1 MARPMVDGNAINI
14 TVNGHRHLLTVGSN
28 TTLLDMLRDLLR
40 LCGPKE
46 CCSVGECGACTVSVN
61 GLTVNSCL
69 MLAVEANGAD
79 IITVE
84 GLGNGGLSPLQQAFI
99 EEGAVQCG
107 FCIPGMLISAQALL
121 DEDAN
126 PDEEK
131 IRERLSGNLCRC
143 GGYNRIVNAVRS
155 AAKSGTS
162 GSPAKKLAGSDGAHK
177 PRPSEDALRG
187 DRRNAKT
194 WVGADVWRFGGRE
207 RVTGL
212 QEFLADISLKDML
225 YVKLV
230 ALDVARARIISIDTV
245 EARAVPGVMDVITA
259 EDLPNPIPRF
269 GPVYK
274 DRPILAVGET
284 KYYGEPVAAVAAES
298 KEAAEVAVSL
308 IRVEYEALPA
318 VFSVKG
324 ALTHG
329 APLVQEPALRAGD
342 PLADTNILKERRF
355 GWGDVDAADADLV
368 VDNSYFFPMVTHFA
382 IEPHGFISSADKDG
396 LRIWSPVQHPFLL
409 QKIMA
414 ELFDLPLTQVRVF
427 APDPGGGFGGKQ
439 NPKLEPLVTHLSLRT
454 GRPCRLV
461 LSLEETFQAVRR
473 AAAEIH
479 VRTGFTRSGDL
490 LFQDIKSDFL
500 IGAYADIAERVMT
513 KSNYLA
519 CGPYRTPNAKIHA
532 RAILSHTT
540 PSCAFRGFG
549 APQIAW
555 AVESQIDAAAREL
568 GLDGLQIRMRN
579 LAGKGDEIV
588 RGDVPADGDWPES
601 VRRAAEAIGWNTPL
615 ASGRGRG
622 IAVGI
627 KSGATQGLSNS
638 TVRLLADGSVIV
650 YAGTSDMGQGARTIF
665 AQLAADELG
674 APLEKISVVMG
685 DTSVVPFDLQTS
697 ASRSTVF
704 MGTAICRACED
715 VREQL
720 REMAAELLG
729 LAKADVRVA
738 GGMIE
743 LPQRTV
749 SIREFIAGR
758 LGGWNGELIGRGR
771 MRKPIVPDHPLGGT
785 AAFFEFN
792 CTAFEVEVDTD
803 TGEILIHKHVTV
815 SDVGKALNPLQ
826 VEAQDE
832 GAAIMG
838 LGHSLM
844 EQIILDDQGRISNL
858 GALDYRI
865 PTTKDVPLALEALSV
880 ENEDGPGPYGSKG
893 VSEGALLCTA
903 PALAAAVTQATGV
916 VIKDLP
922 LTPERVWRL
931 LRLGRPDEAST
942 HFSLRVSHDSR
953 SG

>member
-1 MARPMVDGNAINI
+1 MARRMVDANAINI
-14 TVNGHRHLLTVGSN
+14 TVNGRRHSLTVGSN
-28 TTLLDMLRDLLR
+28 TTLLDMLRDSLR
-40 LCGPKE
+40 LCGSKE

-69 MLAVEANGAD
+69 MLAVEANGAN
-79 IITVE
+79 IVTVE
-84 GLGNGGLSPLQQAFI
+84 GLGNGGLSLLQQAFV

-107 FCIPGMLISAQALL
+107 FCIPGMLISAQAIL
-121 DEDAN
+121 DEDAD

-143 GGYNRIVNAVRS
+143 GGYNRIVKAVRS
-155 AAKSGTS
+155 AAKASAS
-162 GSPAKKLAGSDGAHK
+162 GSRTKKNAGNDDTPRLHPADGAF
-177 PRPSEDALRG
+177 AG
-187 DRRNAKT
+187 DRRNTKAS
-194 WVGADVWRFGGRE
+194 VGADVLRFGGRE

-212 QEFLADISLKDML
+212 QQFLADISLKDML
-225 YVKLV
+225 YLKLV
-230 ALDVARARIISIDTV
+230 TLESARARIISIDTV
-245 EARAVPGVMDVITA
+245 AARALPGVVDIITA
-259 EDLPNPIPRF
+259 DDLPKPVPRF

-284 KYYGEPVAAVAAES
+284 KYYGEPVAAVAAET
-298 KEAAEVAVSL
+298 KEAAELAVSL
-308 IRVEYEALPA
+308 VRVEYETLPA
-318 VFSVKG
+318 VFSVER
-324 ALTHG
+324 ALAHD
-329 APLVQEPALRAGD
+329 APLVQEPALRAGN
-342 PLADTNILKERRF
+342 PLASTNILKERRF
-355 GWGDVDAADADLV
+355 GWGDVDAARAEV
-368 VDNSYFFPMVTHFA
+368 IVENSYSFPMVTHFA
-382 IEPHGFISSADKDG
+382 IEPHGFISSADKHS
-396 LRIWSPVQHPFLL
+396 LEIWSPVQHPFLL

-473 AAAEIH
+473 AAAKIH

-519 CGPYRTPNAKIHA
+519 CGPYRTPSARIHA
-532 RAILSHTT
+532 RAVLSHTT

-555 AVESQIDAAAREL
+555 AVESQMDAAAREL

-601 VRRAAEAIGWNTPL
+601 VRRAAEAIGWNAPL
-615 ASGRGRG
+615 APGRGRG

-674 APLEKISVVMG
+674 APLEKVSVVMG

-715 VREQL
+715 IREQL

-729 LAKADVRVA
+729 LAKTDVRVA
-738 GGMIE
+738 GGMVE
-743 LPQRTV
+743 LPHRTLP
-749 SIREFIAGR
+749 IAEFVAGK

-771 MRKPIVPDHPLGGT
+771 MRKPVVPDHPLGGT

-792 CTAFEVEVDTD
+792 CTAFEVEADTD

-815 SDVGKALNPLQ
+815 GDVGKALNPLQ

-844 EQIILDDQGRISNL
+844 EHIVLDEQGRIRNL

-865 PTTKDVPLALEALSV
+865 PTTKDVPLTLQALSV

-903 PALAAAVTQATGV
+903 PALAAAVTQATGI
-916 VIKDLP
+916 VIRDLP
-922 LTPERVWRL
+922 LTPERVWRAL
-931 LRLGRPDEAST
+931 KGATTGQS
-942 HFSLRVSHDSR
+942 
-953 SG
+953 

>member
-1 MARPMVDGNAINI
+1 MARRMVDANVIDI
-14 TVNGHRHLLTVGSN
+14 TVNGRRHSLTVGSN
-28 TTLLDMLRDLLR
+28 TTLLDMLRDSLR
-40 LCGPKE
+40 LYGPKE

-61 GLTVNSCL
+61 GHIVNSCL
-69 MLAVEANGAD
+69 MLAVEVNGAD
-79 IITVE
+79 IVTVE

-99 EEGAVQCG
+99 DEGAVQCG
-107 FCIPGMLISAQALL
+107 FCIPGMLMSAQAIL
-121 DEDAN
+121 DEDAD

-143 GGYNRIVNAVRS
+143 GGYNRIIKAVRS
-155 AAKSGTS
+155 AAKAGAS
-162 GSPAKKLAGSDGAHK
+162 GSHAEKFAGCDGGRSQHPSD
-177 PRPSEDALRG
+177 DALKG
-187 DRRNAKT
+187 DRRNAKA
-194 WVGADVWRFGGRE
+194 WVGADVRRFGGRE
-207 RVTGL
+207 RVTGV
-212 QEFLADISLKDML
+212 QQFLADISLKDML

-230 ALDVARARIISIDTV
+230 TLDVARARIVSIDTAAV
-245 EARAVPGVMDVITA
+245 RALPGVVDIVTA
-259 EDLPNPIPRF
+259 DDLPKPVPRF

-298 KEAAEVAVSL
+298 KEAAELAVSL
-308 IRVEYEALPA
+308 VHVEYESLPG
-318 VFSVKG
+318 VFSVEG
-324 ALTHG
+324 ALAPG
-329 APLVQEPALRAGD
+329 APLVQEPALRVGD

-396 LRIWSPVQHPFLL
+396 LKIWSPVQHPFLL

-439 NPKLEPLVTHLSLRT
+439 NPKFEPLVTHLSLRT

-473 AAAEIH
+473 AAAEIRI
-479 VRTGFTRSGDL
+479 RTGFTRSGHL
-490 LFQDIKSDFL
+490 VFQDIKSDFL

-519 CGPYRTPNAKIHA
+519 CGPYRTPNARIRA
-532 RAILSHTT
+532 RAVLSHTT

-549 APQIAW
+549 APQMAW
-555 AVESQIDAAAREL
+555 AVESQMDAAARDL
-568 GLDGLQIRMRN
+568 GLDGLHIRMRN
-579 LAGKGDEIV
+579 VASKGDEIV
-588 RGDVPADGDWPES
+588 RGDVPADGDWPET
-601 VRRAAEAIGWNTPL
+601 VRRAAEVIGWNAPL
-615 ASGRGRG
+615 APGRGRG

-638 TVRLLADGSVIV
+638 MVRLLADGSVIV

-674 APLEKISVVMG
+674 APLEKVSVVMG

-715 VREQL
+715 ICEQL

-729 LAKADVRVA
+729 LAETDVRVA
-738 GGMIE
+738 RGMVE
-743 LPQRTV
+743 LPHRTL
-749 SIREFIAGR
+749 SIAEFIAHK
-758 LGGWNGELIGRGR
+758 LGSWNGELIGRGR
-771 MRKPIVPDHPLGGT
+771 MRKPVVPDHPLGGT

-792 CTAFEVEVDTD
+792 CTAFEVEVDAD
-803 TGEILIHKHVTV
+803 TGEILIHKHVSV
-815 SDVGKALNPLQ
+815 GDVGKALNPVQ

-844 EQIILDDQGRISNL
+844 EHIILDDQGRISNL

-865 PTTKDVPLALEALSV
+865 PTTKDVPLTLEALTV
-880 ENEDGPGPYGSKG
+880 ENEDGPGPHGSKG

-916 VIKDLP
+916 VIRDLP
-922 LTPERVWRL
+922 LTPERVWRAIKCGAA
-931 LRLGRPDEAST
+931 RQG
-942 HFSLRVSHDSR
+942 
-953 SG
+953 

>member
-1 MARPMVDGNAINI
+1 MADASAISI
-14 TVNGHRHLLTVGSN
+14 TVNGRRHSLTVGSN
-28 TTLLDMLRDLLR
+28 TMLLDLLRETLR
-40 LCGPKE
+40 LCGAKE
-46 CCSVGECGACTVSVN
+46 CCNVGECGACTVRVN
-61 GLTVNSCL
+61 GRTVNSCL
-69 MLAVEANGAD
+69 MLAAEADGAD
-79 IITVE
+79 VVTVE
-84 GLGNGGLSPLQQAFI
+84 GLGNGELSPLQKAFI
-99 EEGAVQCG
+99 EQGAVQCG
-107 FCIPGMLISAQALL
+107 FCIPGMLMSAQAIL
-121 DEDAN
+121 DEDSDPSEA
-126 PDEEK
+126 K
-131 IRERLSGNLCRC
+131 IREGLSGNLCRC
-143 GGYNRIVNAVRS
+143 GGYNRIVKAVRS
-155 AAKSGTS
+155 AAKGASGL
-162 GSPAKKLAGSDGAHK
+162 GEKKSASSDGGHSAY
-177 PRPSEDALRG
+177 RPQDSLRRDG
-187 DRRNAKT
+187 RNAKA
-194 WVGADVWRFGGRE
+194 WVGADARRFGGRE
-207 RVTGL
+207 RVSGL
-212 QEFLADISLKDML
+212 QQFLADISLKDML

-230 ALDVARARIISIDTV
+230 TLNVARARVVSIDTGA
-245 EARAVPGVMDVITA
+245 ARALPGIVDIITA
-259 EDLPNPIPRF
+259 DDLPSPVPRF

-274 DRPILAVGET
+274 DRPIIAVGET
-284 KYYGEPVAAVAAES
+284 KYHGEPVAAVAAES
-298 KEAAEVAVSL
+298 KEAAELAASL
-308 IRVEYEALPA
+308 VRVEYEALPG
-318 VFSVKG
+318 VFSVAG
-324 ALTHG
+324 ALAAD

-342 PLADTNILKERRF
+342 PLARTNILKERRF
-355 GWGDVDAADADLV
+355 GWGDVDTVKPDLV
-368 VDNSYFFPMVTHFA
+368 VENSYSFPMVTHFA
-382 IEPHGFISSADKDG
+382 IEPHGFISSVDEEG
-396 LRIWSPVQHPFLL
+396 LKIWSPVQHPFLL
-409 QKIMA
+409 QRIMA
-414 ELFDLPLTQVRVF
+414 ELFDLPLTRVRVF

-439 NPKLEPLVTHLSLRT
+439 NPKLEPLVTHLALRS

-479 VRTGFTRSGDL
+479 VRTGFARSGEL

-519 CGPYRTPNAKIHA
+519 CGPYRTPNTRIHA

-549 APQIAW
+549 TPQIAW
-555 AVESQIDAAAREL
+555 AVESQMDAAAREL

-601 VRRAAEAIGWNTPL
+601 VRRAAEAVGWNTPL

-638 TVRLLADGSVIV
+638 TVRLLADRSVIV

-665 AQLAADELG
+665 AQLAAEELG
-674 APLEKISVVMG
+674 VPLEKVSVVMG

-704 MGTAICRACED
+704 MGTAIVRACED
-715 VREQL
+715 IREQL

-729 LAKADVRVA
+729 LTKDDVRVS
-738 GGMIE
+738 GGILE
-743 LPQRTV
+743 LPDRTL
-749 SIREFIAGR
+749 SIADFTARK

-771 MRKPIVPDHPLGGT
+771 TRKPVVADHPLGGT

-815 SDVGKALNPLQ
+815 GDVGKALNPLQ

-844 EQIILDDQGRISNL
+844 EQIILDGEGRIINL

-865 PTTKDVPLALEALSV
+865 PTTNDVPLMLEALSV
-880 ENEDGPGPYGSKG
+880 ENEDGPGPYGAKG

-903 PALAAAVTQATGV
+903 PALAAAITQATGV
-916 VIKDLP
+916 VIRDLP
-922 LTPERVWRL
+922 VTPERLWRA
-931 LRLGRPDEAST
+931 LRDGTGPQK
-942 HFSLRVSHDSR
+942 RVADVVHSPEIKMP
-953 SG
+953 

>member
-1 MARPMVDGNAINI
+1 MVDQGAVNINI
-14 TVNGHRHLLTVGSN
+14 TVNGRRHSLTVGSN
-28 TTLLDMLRDLLR
+28 TVLLDLLRDTLR

-61 GLTVNSCL
+61 GRTVNSCL
-69 MLAVEANGAD
+69 MLAVEADGAE
-79 IITVE
+79 IVTIE
-84 GLGNGGLSPLQQAFI
+84 GLGNGGLNPLQQAFI
-99 EEGAVQCG
+99 EQGAVQCG
-107 FCIPGMLISAQALL
+107 FCIPGMVMSAQAIL
-121 DEDAN
+121 DEDAD
-126 PDEEK
+126 PDEGK
-131 IRERLSGNLCRC
+131 IREGLSGNLCRC
-143 GGYNRIVNAVRS
+143 GGYNRIIKAVRS
-155 AAKSGTS
+155 AAKAGAS
-162 GSPAKKLAGSDGAHK
+162 GSHAKKSAGTDGARSS
-177 PRPSEDALRG
+177 PRSDDALRRG
-187 DRRNAKT
+187 GRNAKA
-194 WVGADVWRFGGRE
+194 WVGADAPRFGGRE
-207 RVTGL
+207 RVTGR
-212 QEFLADISLKDML
+212 QQFLADIALEDML

-230 ALDVARARIISIDTV
+230 TLDIARARIIRIDTAA
-245 EARAVPGVMDVITA
+245 ARAVPGVVDIVTA
-259 EDLPNPIPRF
+259 DDLPSPVPRF

-284 KYYGEPVAAVAAES
+284 KYHGEPVAAVAAES
-298 KEAAEVAVSL
+298 KEAAEMAVSL
-308 IRVEYEALPA
+308 VRVEYEALPA
-318 VFSVKG
+318 VFSVAA
-324 ALTHG
+324 ALAPG
-329 APLVQEPALRAGD
+329 APLVQEPMLRPGD
-342 PLADTNILKERRF
+342 PLAGTNILKERRF
-355 GWGDVDAADADLV
+355 GWGDVDAVRADLV
-368 VDNSYFFPMVTHFA
+368 VEDSYSFPMVTHFA
-382 IEPHGFISSADKDG
+382 IEPHGFISSADEDG
-396 LRIWSPVQHPFLL
+396 LTIWSPVQHPFLL
-409 QKIMA
+409 QRMMA
-414 ELFDLPLTQVRVF
+414 ELFNLPLTQVRVF

-461 LSLEETFQAVRR
+461 LSLEQTFQAVRR

-479 VRTGFTRSGDL
+479 VRTGFNRSGEL
-490 LFQDIKSDFL
+490 LFQDVKADFL

-513 KSNYLA
+513 KSSYLA
-519 CGPYRTPNAKIHA
+519 CGPYRTPSARIHA
-532 RAILSHTT
+532 RAVLSHTT

-555 AVESQIDAAAREL
+555 AVESQMDAAAREL

-579 LAGKGDEIV
+579 LACKGDEIV
-588 RGDVPADGDWPES
+588 RGDFPADGDWAES
-601 VRRAAEAIGWNTPL
+601 VRRAAEAVGWDSPL

-638 TVRLLADGSVIV
+638 MVRLLADGSVIV

-674 APLEKISVVMG
+674 APLEKVSVVMG

-704 MGTAICRACED
+704 MGTAIFRACKD
-715 VREQL
+715 IHEQL
-720 REMAAELLG
+720 HEMAIELLG
-729 LAKADVRVA
+729 LAEADVRVT
-738 GGMIE
+738 GGMVE
-743 LPQRTV
+743 LPDRTV
-749 SIREFIAGR
+749 SIAEFVAGK

-771 MRKPIVPDHPLGGT
+771 MRKPTVPDHPLGGP

-803 TGEILIHKHVTV
+803 TGEILIHKLVTV
-815 SDVGKALNPLQ
+815 GDAGKALNPLQ

-844 EQIILDDQGRISNL
+844 EHIILDGEGRISNL

-865 PTTKDVPLALEALSV
+865 PTTKDVPLAMEALSV
-880 ENEDGPGPYGSKG
+880 ENEDGPGPHGSKG

-916 VIKDLP
+916 VIRDLP
-922 LTPERVWRL
+922 LTPERVWRAIQEGAD
-931 LRLGRPDEAST
+931 RRRAGR
-942 HFSLRVSHDSR
+942 
-953 SG
+953 